1 MALDTKITPTITHPG
16 TTGIRTPQHPALVVG
31 TYDADD
37 ALYHAMIFPTMGKR
51 FLTYYV
57 DNPSD
62 KDVVVTIYGAPYKTS
77 NVDDIGVFLIGTF
90 VTATA
95 GSDIEDTTD
104 EGAMFYIIRCK
115 TAVASATGTTA
126 TVHAHLMQ

>member
-1 MALDTKITPTITHPG
+1 MALDTTITPTITHPG
-16 TTGIRTPQHPALVVG
+16 TTGIRIPMSPALVTG
-31 TYDADD
+31 SYAANDTE
-37 ALYHAMIFPTMGKR
+37 YHSMVFETMGKR

-62 KDVVVTIYGAPYKTS
+62 KDVVVTLYGSSDGALH
-77 NVDDIGVFLIGTF
+77 VDDVGVFLIGTSF
-90 VTATA
+90 TSSA
-95 GSDIEDTTD
+95 GSYEHDTTD

-115 TAVASATGTTA
+115 TAVASATGTTV